1 MAKHTETPDFA
12 FFYQPRDNSLEF
24 MTFISRNTIRYFF
37 LIFLLVQCV
46 GILQGIAQTRP
57 TSEEVSIEKKL
68 IEGKKYVLLGDWE
81 KAEAL
86 FLAILQEDV
95 LNSAACYELSRTYT
109 AKGNYQEALTYIHKA
124 IRIEPDNEW
133 YLLMEADI
141 QEKAGDIAATM
152 DMYEQL
158 ISLRPSQPHYY
169 EMLISLCKKTGQ
181 DDRMLLVLEQY
192 EQVIGITESI
202 ARTKFETL
210 DRLDRPDEAAETL
223 HELTVVY
230 PTNIDYKF
238 LAASYARKRGRDAEA
253 NQYYKDVLS
262 IYPENSRAKLALAS
276 TEKEEGDDAG
286 YLKSIVP
293 VISNADIDIDVKLKE
308 LIPYVVTLSET
319 KDTALGH
326 ALVSLTKFLV
336 NAHPTDAKSY
346 AISGDVQAIVGNT
359 TEAITAYQKSTSL
372 NGSVY
377 AVWEQM
383 LSLLMR
389 HRDYHELVRQSE
401 LAMVNFPNQAYLYY
415 TAGYGLYKTD
425 EFDESLEYL
434 NEALVMS
441 GRNTGQKISVLNV
454 LGLVYDEQGEL
465 EKSATAFET
474 ALSYDP
480 RSAETMAYYSHALSG
495 RITQS
500 EKALS
505 MTQDVLKQQGLS
517 PQVHE
522 VLAQVLYNQKK
533 YAEAQVSIDQV
544 LTVDPHGDAYNLAGD
559 ILLKQGKN
567 ADALAMWEMALE
579 TGCTDSGLK
588 SKMAAAKA
596 Q

>member
-1 MAKHTETPDFA
+1 
-12 FFYQPRDNSLEF
+12 
-24 MTFISRNTIRYFF
+24 MTLISGNTTRYIF
-37 LIFLLVQCV
+37 LIFLLFQMA
-46 GILQGIAQTRP
+46 GIQQVVAQTRP

-68 IEGKKYVLLGDWE
+68 IEGKKFVLLGDWE

-109 AKGNYQEALTYIHKA
+109 AKGNYQEALTFIHKA

-141 QEKAGDIAATM
+141 QERSGDMAATM
-152 DMYEQL
+152 DMYEKL
-158 ISLRPSQPHYY
+158 ITLRPAQPNYY

-181 DDRMLLVLEQY
+181 DDRLLRVLEQY
-192 EQVIGITESI
+192 EKVIGITESI

-223 HELTVVY
+223 HQLTVVY

-238 LAASYARKRGRDAEA
+238 LAASYARNRGRDSEA
-253 NQYYKDVLS
+253 NQYYKDVLA

-286 YLKSIVP
+286 YLESIIP
-293 VISNADIDIDVKLKE
+293 VISNAEIDIDVKLKE

-319 KDTALGH
+319 NDTILGN
-326 ALVSLTKFLV
+326 ALVSLTQFLV

-346 AISGDVQAIVGNT
+346 AISGDVNSIVGNT
-359 TEAITAYQKSTSL
+359 AEAISAYEKSTSL
-372 NGSVY
+372 NGGVY
-377 AVWEQM
+377 AVWEQL

-401 LAMVNFPNQAYLYY
+401 MAMVNFPNQAYLYY
-415 TAGYGLYKTD
+415 TAGFGLYKTGQ
-425 EFDESLEYL
+425 FDEALDYL
-434 NEALVMS
+434 NDALVMS
-441 GRNTGQKISVLNV
+441 GRNNGQKISVLNV

-480 RSAETMAYYSHALSG
+480 RSAETMAYYSLALSG

-500 EKALS
+500 EKALT

-533 YAEAQVSIDQV
+533 YPEAEKSIMQV

-559 ILLKQGKN
+559 ILLKQN
-567 ADALAMWEMALE
+567 RAADALAMWELALE

-588 SKMAAAKA
+588 SKMAAARA